1 MRLIR
6 FPLEDLE
13 RVPFEAGAPAADR
26 LIAGAPVFRTWTF
39 DARDDDTLYSG
50 VWESTPGKW
59 RVVYDEWEFCSLL
72 SGRSIVTRDG
82 HPPEVLG
89 SGDSFIL
96 EPGFQGTWEVIDTTR
111 KLFVVRLAP
120 NR

>member
-26 LIAGAPVFRTWTF
+26 LIAGTPVFRTWTF

-72 SGRSIVTRDG
+72 SGRSVVTRDG

-89 SGDSFIL
+89 SGDSFVL